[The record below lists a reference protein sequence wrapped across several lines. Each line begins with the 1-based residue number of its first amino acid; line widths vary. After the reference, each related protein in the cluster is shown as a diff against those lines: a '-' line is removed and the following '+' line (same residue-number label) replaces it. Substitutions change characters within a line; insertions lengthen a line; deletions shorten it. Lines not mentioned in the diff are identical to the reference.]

1 MARILSDDSNLLH
14 SWSFFKNFKENILS
28 SILIEKLNLLI
39 LGTSDTNKLILVDTS
54 DNYKIIADYRITN
67 VEDTTDS
74 FASVLCMESYADKY
88 LFVGCSDS
96 LIRIYKVTNTSLQLL
111 NTVYST
117 MDVGDILSLKYLEQY
132 DTLVIGTQ
140 RCCLLYVTDI
150 LESKKINNTLKE
162 INSGESAIADEN
174 DHISR
179 LPSKR
184 YDKFF
189 DSFGPTGNKSTVS
202 TRSLSNATQDD
213 VTFQSMNI
221 IQVPQEN
228 IINFAHNGFIY
239 CMDTYTDT
247 TDFNSPKQY
256 LITSAGDGLTK
267 RWIMD
272 IDTKVLH
279 LKNVIDINDDITGYG
294 FSDDEEEKE
303 NDAVISQ
310 FIKYPL
316 LFQGISE
323 MRINVISLLTD
334 RLIETIDLNEVNDSN
349 EVVAN
354 GESLLHAI
362 KASSINDSILF
373 IAANDNVYQY
383 NLEGF
388 GSSKGD
394 ENAELLD
401 HKVVKRRGSLVPD
414 VKIKHFIRFIRSQI
428 KNQILNIC
436 VDGNKLAVFESDGT
450 VYLFDLSDVLIPE
463 SESPALNEAEL
474 VAISKENNVLTDND
488 LYHKSEI
495 LIKDL
500 SKLISFKTTAENK
513 QQIHACASYLQSLL
527 NRLHANVEVFPNSI
541 NGTPIIKATFA
552 ANSKSIQNT
561 RNKKNVLIYA
571 HYDVVPSSESDNEFQ
586 LFVKDG
592 FLQGRG
598 VSDNK
603 GPIISMIHGISEL
616 AEAQNLKNNVVF
628 IFEGCEESGSVGFEE
643 TLKSNPKL
651 TQSVDYIIMA
661 NSYWIGNKY
670 PCLNYG
676 MRGVLNLE
684 ISVEGIRDLH
694 SGTDGGIFSETTK
707 DLMFLI
713 SNLIDYRKNT
723 LNVPGFVEDLNNQEL
738 CKNEINF
745 FNDIIATG
753 EGGVSLETLINKWT
767 KPSFSITSMNGSSE
781 KSIVPKE
788 ANITLSIR
796 TVPTQKSVSILKNL
810 IIEKI
815 KKDFDSLNS
824 SNKLKFEVLNEA
836 EPWLGDF
843 NDRIYKIASEELKS
857 IWKNKV
863 LLIREGGSIP
873 TLKILERMHPTA
885 KIMIL
890 PNGQASDN
898 AHLQGEKFRLENF
911 FNLKTSVK
919 NIVNRL

>member
-14 SWSFFKNFKENILS
+14 SWSFYKNFKENILS
-28 SILIEKLNLLI
+28 SLLIEKLNLLI
-39 LGTSDTNKLILVDTS
+39 LGTCDTNKLILVDTS
-54 DNYKIIADYRITN
+54 DNYKIIADYKITN

-74 FASVLCMESYADKY
+74 FASVLCMESYNDKY

-96 LIRIYKVTNTSLQLL
+96 LIRVYKVTNTALKLL
-111 NTVYST
+111 HTIYST

-140 RCCLLYVTDI
+140 RCCLLYVTDL
-150 LESKKINNTLKE
+150 LESKKMNNNLKT
-162 INSGESAIADEN
+162 INSGDSAIIEEQ
-174 DHISR
+174 DHINK

-189 DSFGPTGNKSTVS
+189 DSIGPTGNKSTVS
-202 TRSLSNATQDD
+202 ARSMSNSTQDD
-213 VTFQSMNI
+213 FTIQSMNI

-239 CMDTYTDT
+239 CMDTYIDT
-247 TDFNSPKQY
+247 TEINSPKQY

-272 IDTKVLH
+272 IETKCLH

-294 FSDDEEEKE
+294 FSDDEEETE

-310 FIKYPL
+310 FVKYPL

-334 RLIETIDLNEVNDSN
+334 RLIETVDLTQATDSN
-349 EVVAN
+349 EVVSKE
-354 GESLLHAI
+354 ESLLHAI
-362 KASSINDSILF
+362 KASSSNDSILF

-383 NLEGF
+383 NLDGFAPSKDEQSEEGV
-388 GSSKGD
+388 
-394 ENAELLD
+394 EQTLM
-401 HKVVKRRGSLVPD
+401 KRRGSMVSDL
-414 VKIKHFIRFIRSQI
+414 KIKPFIRFIRSQV

-436 VDGNKLAVFESDGT
+436 VDKNKLTVLESDGT
-450 VYLFDLSDVLIPE
+450 VYLFDLSDVLNPE
-463 SESPALNEAEL
+463 TETSELNEEEKA
-474 VAISKENNVLTDND
+474 AISKANSAITETD
-488 LYHKSEI
+488 LYHKSEV

-500 SKLISFKTTAENK
+500 SKFISFKTTSENK

-527 NRLHANVEVFPNSI
+527 NRLHANVEVFSNSI
-541 NGTPIIKATFA
+541 NGTPIIKATFT
-552 ANSKSIQNT
+552 ANNKSVATNHD
-561 RNKKNVLIYA
+561 KKNVLIYA
-571 HYDVVPSSESDNEFQ
+571 HYDVVPSSVSDTEFQ

-616 AEAQNLKNNVVF
+616 AEANNLNNDVVF
-628 IFEGCEESGSVGFEE
+628 IFEGCEEVGSVGFEE
-643 TLKSNPKL
+643 TLRSNPQL

-676 MRGVLNLE
+676 MRGVLNLQ
-684 ISVEGIRDLH
+684 ISVEGKRDLH

-707 DLMFLI
+707 DLMFLM
-713 SNLIDYRKNT
+713 SSLIDYRKNT
-723 LNVPGFVEDLNNQEL
+723 LNVPGFVENLDKQEI
-738 CKNEINF
+738 CENEMNF

-753 EGGVSLETLINKWT
+753 EGDVTLETLINKWT

-796 TVPTQKSVSILKNL
+796 TVPAQKSVFILKNL
-810 IIEKI
+810 IIKKI
-815 KKDFDSLNS
+815 QEDFNSLNS
-824 SNKLKFEVLNEA
+824 DNKLKLEVLNEA

-843 NDRIYKIASEELKS
+843 KDRIYKIASEELKA
-857 IWKNKV
+857 IWKNEV